1 MVFTNEELRTGRFT
15 PDQLLLFKKMFYQPQ
30 LEGDPLF
37 VYDKNLPDV
46 VRLRAV
52 SVSAQIAYHPLRGWL
67 LLDSDESPI
76 KFHQLD
82 QKFWE
87 VYGVLENT

>member
-15 PDQLLLFKKMFYQPQ
+15 PDQLLLFKKMFDQPQ
-30 LEGDPLF
+30 LEEDPLF
-37 VYDKNLPDV
+37 VYDKNSPD

-67 LLDSDESPI
+67 LLDSDEIPI
-76 KFHQLD
+76 KFHLGQNT
-82 QKFWE
+82 FWQT
-87 VYGVLENT
+87 YRVLENP